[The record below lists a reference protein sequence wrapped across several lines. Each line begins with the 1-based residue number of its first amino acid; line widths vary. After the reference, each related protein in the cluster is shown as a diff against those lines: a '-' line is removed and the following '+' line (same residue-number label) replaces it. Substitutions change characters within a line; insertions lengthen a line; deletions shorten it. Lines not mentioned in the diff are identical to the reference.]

1 MVGGAAQF
9 LPRIVNLHGRKNP
22 LSRFAWLKNALWLA
36 WQIHVLTLSG
46 LVFGAFAWLLDWR
59 LPLLLLG
66 PVAIHLW
73 SGLHYGADRGNS
85 HWTRHSIVLALLAL
99 LELPAI
105 AATFFLLP
113 DFRDFLWLYSAF
125 VVLWTI
131 GAWVVGAMALVD
143 DWM

>member
-1 MVGGAAQF
+1 MAF
-9 LPRIVNLHGRKNP
+9 LKKAFG
-22 LSRFAWLKNALWLA
+22 LA
-36 WQIHVLTLSG
+36 CQIHILPVSAITL
-46 LVFGAFAWLLDWR
+46 GAFAFLLDPG

-73 SGLHYGADRGNS
+73 SGLHYGADHGNS
-85 HWTRHSIVLALLAL
+85 NWTRHSIVLALLAL

-105 AATFFLLP
+105 AATFFLFP
-113 DFRDFLWLYSAF
+113 EFRGFLWLFSTF